1 MELTEVTKFRRAV
14 LTGLARFTWQG
25 TLPEHVYD
33 ILYSVVTEDSP
44 RVRCC
49 VHKERAVLK
58 NRINMALGLTVGLN
72 IVEASKIAL
81 TEPVNKALPI
91 IGVLPEACDQ
101 CPIDK
106 FLVTDACRHCVAHKC
121 MNKCPK
127 KAITIHQNRAYI
139 DKTKC
144 IECGMCKKVCP
155 YGAIIEI
162 SRPCERACALNAI
175 HAGAD
180 RKAKIDTS
188 KCVECGSCR
197 SACPFGAIDER
208 SNIVQ
213 IIQAI
218 RAGQRVHALLA
229 PSFIGQMGFKVTPSQ
244 IVAAL
249 KKMGFAAIEEV
260 AVGADMTALHE
271 TKEFMEKVPAR
282 QKYMTNSCCPAF
294 VALVQKHLPN
304 EADKVST
311 TISPMVACGRYV
323 KSEHPEAVTVF
334 IGPCIAKKGEARK
347 FSDAIDYVLTFEE
360 LACMMAGAEIDPAT
374 LAPERYINEASGFGI
389 SFPLLKGVQ
398 GALNHTLE
406 ELEETHVQAHYASGL
421 ETCLDDM
428 KKLAAGKLPCQYFEG
443 MACVNGCIDGP
454 GALAESG
461 LVSVLIKKYASESQY
476 KTVHGDVTA
485 VKAVKKVDMEVR

>member
-14 LTGLARFTWQG
+14 LTGLAKFTWLG
-25 TLPEHVYD
+25 SLPEHVYD
-33 ILYSVVTEDSP
+33 ILYSVVTEDSQ

-58 NRINMALGLTVGLN
+58 NRINMALGLTVDLN
-72 IVEASKIAL
+72 IVEAARRAL
-81 TEPVNKALPI
+81 VDPVNKELPI
-91 IGVLPEACDQ
+91 IDVLPEACDQ

-127 KAITIHQNRAYI
+127 NAITIHQNRAYI
-139 DKTKC
+139 DKAKC

-155 YGAIIEI
+155 FGAIIEI
-162 SRPCERACALNAI
+162 SRPCERSCALNAI

-180 RKAKIDTS
+180 RKAKIDTA
-188 KCVECGSCR
+188 KCVQCGACR

-218 RAGQRVHALLA
+218 KAKKKVHALLA
-229 PSFIGQMGFKVTPSQ
+229 PSFIGQLGMKVTASQ
-244 IVAAL
+244 IIAAL
-249 KKMGFAAIEEV
+249 KKIGFTQVDEV

-271 TKEFMEKVPAR
+271 AEEFIQKVPAK
-282 QKYMTNSCCPAF
+282 QKYMTNSCCPSF
-294 VALVQKHLPN
+294 VALVQKHLPE
-304 EADKVST
+304 EAAKVST
-311 TISPMVACGRYV
+311 TVSPMVACGRHI
-323 KSEHPEAVTVF
+323 KATDPDAVTVF
-334 IGPCIAKKGEARK
+334 IGPCIAKKSEARR
-347 FSDAIDYVLTFEE
+347 FADAIDYVLTFEE
-360 LACMMAGAEIDPAT
+360 MSCMLAGAEIDPAT
-374 LAPERYINEASGFGI
+374 IVPEEHITKASGFGI

-406 ELEETHVQAHYASGL
+406 ELGEPPVQSHYASGL

-443 MACVNGCIDGP
+443 MACVNGCIAGP
-454 GALAESG
+454 GVLAEPA
-461 LVSVLIKKYASESQY
+461 LVNLLLKKYAAETSQ
-476 KTVHGDVTA
+476 KKVCDDSVA
-485 VKAVKKVDMEVR
+485 AAAVKKVAMEV